1 VSIKADEATSPSQKK
16 YSGLNIKPTS
26 LVYWLR
32 FLLALIAGVSSS
44 ALRISSTQPV
54 WGGTAQYVGIGIGAC
69 FYAVSILIVR
79 YIFKFGEVELK
90 GKHKDIT
97 LGGGTFIVVWVM
109 VLVLAN
115 SLVNSLVNV

>member
-1 VSIKADEATSPSQKK
+1 MSIKVDETPRQGQTNFSAS
-16 YSGLNIKPTS
+16 NIKPAT

-32 FLLALIAGVSSS
+32 FLFAIIAGVSSS